1 MASTKHMEQFEI
13 SKQEF
18 IQTVRRGYE
27 KFLKD
32 NGIDLEGEIRAKV
45 LHKIKQKKA
54 KKQEK
59 KLEKKQ
65 ENDLQESYRLVR
77 LGIISDMLYDVENKF
92 VDKVQEFY
100 GDLVDVEIISE
111 WYYNDC
117 NVTINIMWDDKTLD
131 ITNYDGVLKI
141 SGGKKELRKYIK
153 SDKDLVKEFLDASD
167 EYYYLNDEYYTSS
180 SKNSE

>member
-1 MASTKHMEQFEI
+1 MASTQNIEQFEA
-13 SKQEF
+13 SKREF
-18 IQTVRRGYE
+18 IQTVCLSYE

-32 NGIDLEGEIRAKV
+32 NGVDLESEIRAKV
-45 LHKIKQKKA
+45 LEEIKQKKA
-54 KKQEK
+54 KKQENKQK
-59 KLEKKQ
+59 KAQLE
-65 ENDLQESYRLVR
+65 SFRLTR
-77 LGIISDMLYDVENKF
+77 LGFVSDMLCELEYKF
-92 VDKVQEFY
+92 SDKVQEFY

-117 NVTINIMWDDKTLD
+117 NVTIEVMWNDKTLY

-141 SGGKKELRKYIK
+141 TGGNKELRKYIK
-153 SDKDLVKEFLDASD
+153 SDKKMVKDFIDVSD